1 MAGIIDKTMFFSG
14 LRKREPTPE
23 PTPWQKAGGY
33 EQKAPGFEKKA
44 PGFGQKAAGFWKKAP
59 GFGRTQTCQ
68 THTLC
73 HRLNGVAAL
82 LHQPLGGGGGA
93 TDADGLDALEP

>member
-14 LRKREPTPE
+14 LRKQKPTPE

-33 EQKAPGFEKKA
+33 EQKAPGFGK
-44 PGFGQKAAGFWKKAP
+44 KAAGFRKKAP
-59 GFGRTQTCQ
+59 GFGRIQTYK

-73 HRLNGVAAL
+73 HRLNGVATL

-93 TDADGLDALEP
+93 ADADGLNALEP

>member
-23 PTPWQKAGGY
+23 PTPWQKAGVY
-33 EQKAPGFEKKA
+33 EKKA
-44 PGFGQKAAGFWKKAP
+44 PGYRQKAP
-59 GFGRTQTCQ
+59 GFGRTQTYK

-93 TDADGLDALEP
+93 ADADGLNALEP

>member
-33 EQKAPGFEKKA
+33 EQKAPGFGKKA
-44 PGFGQKAAGFWKKAP
+44 PGFDL
-59 GFGRTQTCQ
+59 TQTCQ

-82 LHQPLGGGGGA
+82 LHEPLGGGGGA